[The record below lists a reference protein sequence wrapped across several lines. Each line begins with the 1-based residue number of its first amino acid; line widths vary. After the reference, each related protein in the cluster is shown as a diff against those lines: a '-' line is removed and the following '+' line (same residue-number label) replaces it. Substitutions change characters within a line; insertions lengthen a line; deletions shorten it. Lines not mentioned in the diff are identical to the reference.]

1 MAVNTCVG
9 FFWRQLIMCEISEL
23 AWDYFQTSGTTPPN
37 HCFLANRCASVP
49 VVVVCA
55 PMGSLLAS
63 HFHRLVLASFVY
75 VLEIVAVIGFLCTGP
90 PLMLIFAGVV
100 IVGAR

>member
-1 MAVNTCVG
+1 M
-9 FFWRQLIMCEISEL
+9 
-23 AWDYFQTSGTTPPN
+23 
-37 HCFLANRCASVP
+37 
-49 VVVVCA
+49 VVICA

-100 IVGAR
+100 IVGARYEQLSS